1 MNSGKIIY
9 LVRDPRSLS
18 HYYIELDGLKDAEK
32 VFDSVKNYCDLTLR
46 NINLLYDSEE
56 LRRKIRVLRYEDL
69 FENIVEMSKVS
80 YMFSKLP
87 WNGILS
93 SVLNEWSGNYG
104 LRDNISMWRI
114 KAGNYIF
121 RFLSFL

>member
-18 HYYIELDGLKDAEK
+18 HDYIELDGLKDAEK

-93 SVLNEWSGNYG
+93 SVLNEWSGKYG

-114 KAGNYIF
+114 KAGN
-121 RFLSFL
+121 